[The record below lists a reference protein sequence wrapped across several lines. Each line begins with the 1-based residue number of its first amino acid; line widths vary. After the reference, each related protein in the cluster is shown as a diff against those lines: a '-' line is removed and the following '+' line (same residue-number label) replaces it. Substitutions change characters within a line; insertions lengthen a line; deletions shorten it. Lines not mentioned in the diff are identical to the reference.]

1 MKPSRGFTLI
11 ELLVVIAIIAILIG
25 LLIPAVQKVR
35 EAARW
40 AACENTLTQ
49 IKSAQTQ
56 YRSAHGAYA
65 LSLRQLSDAGLIDFW
80 LGRGL
85 DQHNDCGY
93 YVLSADTATWR
104 AVGLNPDHQ
113 GGIGRPGP
121 SGFDCNWLACQASGC
136 ERPEAF
142 RFSVVIG
149 LRAHRWSRVRDLSR
163 FKSAGVVSFDERRSV
178 RDDFQSPVHRRK
190 HSRAAVRLDDLSV

>member
-11 ELLVVIAIIAILIG
+11 ELLAVIAIIAVLIG
-25 LLIPAVQKVR
+25 LLLPAVQKVR

-40 AACENTLTQ
+40 PACENTLTQ

-85 DQHNDCGY
+85 DQRNDCGC
-93 YVLSADTATWR
+93 YVLSADTAT
-104 AVGLNPDHQ
+104 
-113 GGIGRPGP
+113 
-121 SGFDCNWLACQASGC
+121 
-136 ERPEAF
+136 
-142 RFSVVIG
+142 
-149 LRAHRWSRVRDLSR
+149 
-163 FKSAGVVSFDERRSV
+163 
-178 RDDFQSPVHRRK
+178 
-190 HSRAAVRLDDLSV
+190 